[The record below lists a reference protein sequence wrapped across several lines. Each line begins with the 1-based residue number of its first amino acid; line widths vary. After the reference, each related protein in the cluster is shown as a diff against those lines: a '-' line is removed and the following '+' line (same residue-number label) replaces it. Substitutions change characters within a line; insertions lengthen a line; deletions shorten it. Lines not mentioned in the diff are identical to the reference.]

1 MIERMRRYSF
11 VLYHLEYESFLGR
24 LQDLGVLHI
33 ERSKA
38 VDSPEL
44 RHNQELLAEY
54 NEMQRYLATVP
65 DATDPLRTTSLPTK
79 ALYNKI
85 KQAREELDNLKRHLD
100 VLKKQIHDL
109 EPWGHFDYALA
120 QSLKAKGIGIEF
132 RSCLKNHFKAE
143 WEENYCISRVSER
156 SGVLYFVMLYTGEK
170 PGLEADVFSFHQHSL
185 QEYDNQFKE
194 TEEKLK
200 GVHEFL
206 SSNKALAIELFSNEL
221 ERLSHTYDY
230 EEALELADNEASDH
244 LKLLHGW
251 VPASKEAA
259 LLDYLK
265 TSSVVWF
272 ASDATLEEN
281 PPILLKNNAFNRL
294 YETISK
300 MYMLPLYNEFDLTP
314 FFAPFFMLFFGFC
327 NADIAYGIVI
337 VLLGIFLKKKA
348 KNENVKVFMNLVITF
363 GVAAF
368 IMGILFGSI
377 LGFDTGGIPGLKNL
391 ILTKGE
397 TKNDQIFNLALLIGA
412 IQILFGVLLNTI
424 KQVVQAGFRYGL
436 APFGTFLFI
445 LALAVLGSTQLD
457 VQPPSVVLKTA
468 QYVLYAGLALIMLF
482 NNPKKNIVIN
492 ILGGIWVLYN
502 VVTGFFGD
510 ILSYIRLFA
519 LGVSGA
525 ILGFVV
531 NEIGKTILGEN
542 PNIISYIIFPIFLLL
557 GHSLNLALS
566 SLGAFVHPMRLT
578 FVEFFKN
585 AGFNGPGLAYKPFG
599 KQK

>member
-1 MIERMRRYSF
+1 VIERMRRYSF
-11 VLYHLEYESFLGR
+11 VLYHLEYESFLSS
-24 LQDLGVLHI
+24 LQSLGVLHI
-33 ERSKA
+33 ERSKT
-38 VDSPEL
+38 VDSPGL
-44 RHNQELLAEY
+44 RQNQELLSEY
-54 NEMQRYLATVP
+54 NEMLRYLASVS
-65 DATDPLRTTSLPTK
+65 DAKDPLTTTSLPTK

-85 KQAREELDNLKRHLD
+85 MQAREEQENLKRHLD
-100 VLKKQIHDL
+100 ILRKQIHDL
-109 EPWGHFDYALA
+109 EPWGHFNYGLVET
-120 QSLKAKGIGIEF
+120 LKSKGIGIEF
-132 RSCLKNHFKAE
+132 RSCLKNHFKTE
-143 WEENYCISRVSER
+143 WEENYTITRVSER
-156 SGVLYFVMLYTGEK
+156 SGVLYFVVMYKGEK
-170 PGLEADVFSFHQHSL
+170 PAIEADFFSFHQHTL
-185 QEYDNQFKE
+185 QEYENQLKE
-194 TEEKLK
+194 TEEKLH

-206 SSNKALAIELFSNEL
+206 ANNKTLAIDLFTREL
-221 ERLSHTYDY
+221 ERISQNYEY

-251 VPASKEAA
+251 VPVSREAA
-259 LLDYLK
+259 LLEYLK

-281 PPILLKNNAFNRL
+281 PPILLKNNAFTRL

-300 MYMLPLYNEFDLTP
+300 MYMLPLYNELDLTP

-327 NADIAYGIVI
+327 NADMAYGIVI
-337 VLLGIFLKKKA
+337 VLLALFLKKKA
-348 KNENVKVFMNLVITF
+348 KNQNMKVFMNMVITF

-368 IMGILFGSI
+368 VMGVLFGSL
-377 LGFDTGGIPGLKNL
+377 LGYDTAGIPGLKNL
-391 ILTKGE
+391 ILTRGE

-424 KQVVQAGFRYGL
+424 KQIIQSGFRYGL

-445 LALAVLGSTQLD
+445 LALAILGSTQLG
-457 VQPPSVVLKTA
+457 VEPSALHSYAK
-468 QYVLYAGLALIMLF
+468 YVLYVGLALIMLF

-531 NEIGKTILGEN
+531 NEIGKTILGEH
-542 PNIISYIIFPIFLLL
+542 PNIISYIIFPIFLIL

-585 AGFNGPGLAYKPFG
+585 AGFNGPGLEYKPFG